1 MFKIAMQKLV
11 NIDYSKKK
19 FNKIQINVLK
29 IKIDD
34 SIV

>member
-1 MFKIAMQKLV
+1 V

-34 SIV
+34 SIVWKIGDNF